1 MIDCSGND
9 SHCYACINID
19 SSVVKDSFIC
29 DEGIKQMLIQDQSD
43 KRVGPMY
50 IKEIDSD
57 KNTFSISNLYQVYFW
72 MCFRVVRWS
81 IVKSL
86 VFSHLNIEG
95 LVFTSLSRFKL
106 IKQF

>member
-9 SHCYACINID
+9 SHCYTCINIH

-43 KRVGPMY
+43 KRVGPIY
-50 IKEIDSD
+50 IKEIDHD

-81 IVKSL
+81 NVKSL
-86 VFSHLNIEG
+86 VFSHLNI
-95 LVFTSLSRFKL
+95 
-106 IKQF
+106 